1 MPLWYGA
8 KTLGPCGFASQPV
21 ARKKEVSV
29 QQGDNMDDIVS
40 TQNAPLGRKDTTK
53 RKGNQAGNEEPD
65 ITETHQAQA
74 SLAPGEKMTNSPR
87 ICKHLRTLLYTTA
100 NTV

>member
-8 KTLGPCGFASQPV
+8 KTLGPCGFASPPV

-29 QQGDNMDDIVS
+29 QQGDNMDDVVS

-53 RKGNQAGNEEPD
+53 RKGNHAGM
-65 ITETHQAQA
+65 
-74 SLAPGEKMTNSPR
+74 EKQMSQ
-87 ICKHLRTLLYTTA
+87 KHIKHKPPYIRTDCLKPEKIY
-100 NTV
+100 